1 MTLGNSIG
9 KGKEGV
15 VHEVTSHTS
24 ASGDKDPNH
33 LLVKEFHANNANP
46 QAEINHLRQAGQ
58 LHASGKDENDVVHAV
73 ISKQPGVKLTDT
85 QTYKEAKRGAGKEAI
100 KEKGA
105 QLVGD
110 AQLRHA
116 ETNGILHKCVVS
128 MHLSLLLYLIY
139 AFRDNH
145 SGNVLFEEEED
156 PDHEGQHRLT
166 KANFVDWGKAE
177 QAPEKPSTGYTQ
189 EQKDKIVCYFPS

>member
-15 VHEVTSHTS
+15 VREVTSHTS
-24 ASGDKDPNH
+24 TLGNKDPNH
-33 LLVKEFHANNANP
+33 LVVKEFHAGNADP
-46 QAEINHLRQAGQ
+46 QAEIEHLRQVGQ
-58 LHASGKDENDVVHAV
+58 LHASGQDENGAVHAL
-73 ISKQPGVKLTDT
+73 IDKQPGVKLKDT
-85 QTYKEAKRGAGKEAI
+85 QTYKNAKRGTQRDGI
-100 KEKGA
+100 KYEGA

-116 ETNGILHKCVVS
+116 ETHGILHKCVVS
-128 MHLSLLLYLIY
+128 MHLSLLLYPIY

-145 SGNVLFEEEED
+145 SGNVFFEEEPD
-156 PDHEGQHRLT
+156 PDNEGRHRLT

-189 EQKDKIVCYFPS
+189 KQKDDIVRYFPS